1 VSDVPASPSSDG
13 DPTPGA
19 EDAGVAPRDAPT
31 LEMPVV
37 RLGVPE
43 EELLAVLRALDVPDV
58 EIEQAAADGTLVMLA
73 IDNLALGQEIRY
85 DVGAVAQQTGLTED
99 DVRHIWRSL
108 GFPEPADDEVVFSDQ
123 DVHNMRAVAELMEA
137 GIVRPDI
144 AFAMT
149 RVVGSSMARVAS
161 AIVDAVSAQA
171 EDLETEA
178 SVQPVLRV
186 GGFLPMFP
194 AILEQVWRRHLQ
206 AAARRKLLRGDVED
220 SRGHV
225 VGFADLV
232 GFTALSQQATD
243 EELAR
248 VVDQFERL
256 AYDVVVAGG
265 GRVVKM
271 IGDEVMFL
279 VDDPVAAADIAL
291 GLADA
296 SRQTDELTDVRV
308 GLALGPVL
316 EREGDA
322 FGATVNLA
330 SRATA
335 IAYPGTV
342 VVSPELRAALTEH
355 ADYAFRGLR
364 PRSLKNIGR
373 VALSVMRRTED
384 RPATIR
390 DVIEDRRKQI
400 REAVTERLSAIGVD
414 LPGVDEPPIEE
425 PPEGDPSDA
434 DADEDE
440 DVTPE
445 TDPADPDA

>member
-1 VSDVPASPSSDG
+1 VSETDGQPLAPSDG
-13 DPTPGA
+13 FDERA
-19 EDAGVAPRDAPT
+19 REDPT
-31 LEMPVV
+31 LEMPAV
-37 RLGVPE
+37 RHGVPE
-43 EELLAVLRALDVPDV
+43 EELLALLRALGVPHD
-58 EIEQAAADGTLVMLA
+58 EIDRAEADGTLVMLA
-73 IDNLALGQEIRY
+73 IDHLALGQELRY
-85 DVGAVAQQTGLTED
+85 DVAAAAERTGLTED

-108 GFPEPADDEVVFSDQ
+108 GFPEPADGEVVFSDQ
-123 DVHNMRAVAELMEA
+123 DVANMRGVAELMEA

-149 RVVGSSMARVAS
+149 RVIGSSMARVAS
-161 AIVDAVSAQA
+161 ALVDAVSAQA
-171 EDLETEA
+171 EELQVAAE
-178 SVQPVLRV
+178 VQPVMRT

-206 AAARRKLLRGDVED
+206 VAARRRLLRGDPD
-220 SRGHV
+220 DNQGHV

-232 GFTALSQQATD
+232 GFTALSQQASD
-243 EELAR
+243 EELAS

-271 IGDEVMFL
+271 IGDEVMFI

-296 SRQTDELTDVRV
+296 SRQTDGLTDVRV

-316 EREGDA
+316 EREGDV

-335 IAYPGTV
+335 IAYPGSV
-342 VVSPELRAALTEH
+342 VVAPEVRAVLTEH
-355 ADYAFRGLR
+355 PEYAFRGLR
-364 PRSLKNIGR
+364 PRTLKNIGR
-373 VALSVMRRTED
+373 VSLSVMRRAED
-384 RPATIR
+384 RPVTIR

-400 REAVTERLSAIGVD
+400 REAVAERLSAIGVE
-414 LPGVDEPPIEE
+414 LPVGEDPPLDGPVHSATDVHGPDDEDSAPDA
-425 PPEGDPSDA
+425 DPSD
-434 DADEDE
+434 
-440 DVTPE
+440 
-445 TDPADPDA
+445 PDA